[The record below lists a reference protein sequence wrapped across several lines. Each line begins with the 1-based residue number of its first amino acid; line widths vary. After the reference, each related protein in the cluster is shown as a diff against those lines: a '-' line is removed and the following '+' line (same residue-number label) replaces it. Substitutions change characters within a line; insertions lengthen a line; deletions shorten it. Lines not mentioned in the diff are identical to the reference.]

1 MKDVINT
8 MRKDSVNQ
16 EKETFKKAHYELT
29 GEEILEHSVMTFK
42 NMLRKNQINAYIKLQ
57 IRA

>member
-1 MKDVINT
+1 

-16 EKETFKKAHYELT
+16 EKENFKKAHYELT

>member
-1 MKDVINT
+1 

-16 EKETFKKAHYELT
+16 DKATFKKAHYELT
-29 GEEILEHSVMTFK
+29 GEEILEHSVMTLK
-42 NMLRKNQINAYIKLQ
+42 KMLRENQINAYIKLQ